1 MRSVKL
7 WVSVTLFLGVLVL
20 YFHGSGPCFSGPVC
34 RRPTKSRKPVAL
46 KDLLVTRANLTSSGS
61 YDVLLSAYMN
71 SGSRFTGR
79 LLGFR
84 ADSFYFY
91 EPLWRFSTWDY
102 YRPPNVCCSS
112 TSGGCRNVTT
122 EEVNRYL
129 PFTGAL
135 KEETVIEGFLE
146 SAEPRDLL
154 LYVLSSVFS
163 CQLTKIRNVVQ
174 ERVHDHISYS
184 GPSWDSYRQ
193 CSQKLKGKTKCLRG
207 LQAVCRNKTTRVA
220 KVIRLTVGAME
231 PLLEAIPRLKIVH
244 LVRDPRAIIHSRL
257 FSRGYPVYGYRQN
270 NSLERNLCAK
280 MLRDIQDFVQLKKKF
295 PNRLVILYYEDL
307 LSNLHVRLKHLYKY
321 LNVTYKKSEIDQL
334 ASIQVNLSP
343 PEKPFRAISA
353 DRKADNAFWWRKH
366 MTWTD
371 MERVDNACNKVY
383 QVLGYKM
390 FETEAQLRNMNYSNL
405 NIPKRFLF

>member
-1 MRSVKL
+1 M
-7 WVSVTLFLGVLVL
+7 
-20 YFHGSGPCFSGPVC
+20 
-34 RRPTKSRKPVAL
+34 
-46 KDLLVTRANLTSSGS
+46 
-61 YDVLLSAYMN
+61 
-71 SGSRFTGR
+71 
-79 LLGFR
+79 
-84 ADSFYFY
+84 
-91 EPLWRFSTWDY
+91 
-102 YRPPNVCCSS
+102 
-112 TSGGCRNVTT
+112 
-122 EEVNRYL
+122 
-129 PFTGAL
+129 
-135 KEETVIEGFLE
+135 
-146 SAEPRDLL
+146 
-154 LYVLSSVFS
+154 
-163 CQLTKIRNVVQ
+163 
-174 ERVHDHISYS
+174 
-184 GPSWDSYRQ
+184 
-193 CSQKLKGKTKCLRG
+193 
-207 LQAVCRNKTTRVA
+207 
-220 KVIRLTVGAME
+220 
-231 PLLEAIPRLKIVH
+231 
-244 LVRDPRAIIHSRL
+244 
-257 FSRGYPVYGYRQN
+257 YGYRQN